1 MAFTGYLSKG
11 DSIILNMH
19 LARMYGLDAAILLGA
34 LANEYDL
41 AEARDE
47 IDDDGYFCAP
57 VNHIK
62 EKTRLSYKL
71 QRRAIEL
78 LKEDVILDVKAKG
91 IPAKRY
97 LRVNV
102 RRLAAMLKDKTEDR
116 HAASV

>member
-1 MAFTGYLSKG
+1 MAFTGWLSKG
-11 DSIILNMH
+11 DSIILNLH
-19 LARMYGLDAAILLGA
+19 LARMYGLDAAILLGV

-57 VNHIK
+57 VKHIK
-62 EKTRLSYKL
+62 EKTRLSYKR
-71 QRRAIEL
+71 QRRAIEF
-78 LKEDVILDVKAKG
+78 LKEDGILDVKAKG

-97 LRVNV
+97 LRVSE
-102 RRLAAMLKDKTEDR
+102 RRLGAMLKDKTEDR